1 MLVVMQSH
9 ATEPQIRAVCER
21 IESLGLKA
29 HPIPGA
35 LRTAIGITGNKG
47 ALDLGVLESLPGVI
61 ECIPVSKPYKLVS
74 RDVKEEDTILR
85 ILTPSGDVLFGGKHV
100 GLVGGPCA
108 VETEEQ
114 CFTTAEGVKEAGV
127 KLFRGGAYKP
137 RTSPYSFQGLGEDG
151 LKILAQVRKH
161 YGLGIITEA
170 IDNES
175 LDLVEEYADVIQI
188 GARNMQNFSLLKR
201 AGRAKKP
208 ILLKR
213 GMSATLDEF
222 LMAAEYVLS
231 EGNYN
236 VMLCERGVRTF
247 ADHSRNTLDLT
258 IIPAVKKRSHLP
270 ILVDPSHGTGK
281 RHKVLPLSRAAV
293 AVGADGLLI
302 EAHHAPDQALS
313 DGMQSILPTELAELV
328 SEVRQIAAV
337 LHREVN

>member
-85 ILTPSGDVLFGGKHV
+85 IPTPSGDVRFGGKHV

-114 CFTTAEGVKEAGV
+114 CFTTAEGVKKAGV

-151 LKILAQVRKH
+151 LKILARVRKH

-293 AVGADGLLI
+293 AVGADGLLV
-302 EAHHAPDQALS
+302 EVHHAPDQALS